1 MSVGTAGAHSF
12 YTALAAC
19 LQAATARLPCV
30 LCSDSD
36 EATTTASHSACVRL
50 KTSSSIL
57 LPSRSPSPPSS
68 TSSPAQ
74 QLPTGSP
81 NAGGKLATAPR
92 RTRLPR
98 SVISLVVLPREVRI
112 GGLRPNHGVITAKT
126 RGPLRLPAWGTTRH
140 VLVALAS
147 VARARRPGPPGPQSP
162 ARQLSAKARAC
173 WRLAAARARRS
184 VDSARTVGAGCSR
197 GNRSIIPALELSVG
211 ISLPCPV
218 RTFDHSF
225 FFFLARR
232 RSGLASQRLALAWPL
247 PRPSCFTGVRQ
258 GRRDVRPK
266 I

>member
-140 VLVALAS
+140 VLALAS

-162 ARQLSAKARAC
+162 ARQLSAKHEPAGA
-173 WRLAAARARRS
+173 WLLHAPAAAWTAPER
-184 VDSARTVGAGCSR
+184 
-197 GNRSIIPALELSVG
+197 
-211 ISLPCPV
+211 
-218 RTFDHSF
+218 
-225 FFFLARR
+225 
-232 RSGLASQRLALAWPL
+232 
-247 PRPSCFTGVRQ
+247 
-258 GRRDVRPK
+258 
-266 I
+266 

>member
-68 TSSPAQ
+68 TSSPAR

-92 RTRLPR
+92 RTWLPR
-98 SVISLVVLPREVRI
+98 SVISLVVLP
-112 GGLRPNHGVITAKT
+112 P
-126 RGPLRLPAWGTTRH
+126 RGPDRGVTA
-140 VLVALAS
+140 
-147 VARARRPGPPGPQSP
+147 QS
-162 ARQLSAKARAC
+162 
-173 WRLAAARARRS
+173 WRDNSQNPWTAAAAG
-184 VDSARTVGAGCSR
+184 VGDDT
-197 GNRSIIPALELSVG
+197 
-211 ISLPCPV
+211 PCPCPSI
-218 RTFDHSF
+218 RSTRPPPRDPSPSSAALGKGTSL
-225 FFFLARR
+225 LAPGCCTRPP
-232 RSGLASQRLALAWPL
+232 QR
-247 PRPSCFTGVRQ
+247 GQRQ
-258 GRRDVRPK
+258 NGRGRV
-266 I
+266 